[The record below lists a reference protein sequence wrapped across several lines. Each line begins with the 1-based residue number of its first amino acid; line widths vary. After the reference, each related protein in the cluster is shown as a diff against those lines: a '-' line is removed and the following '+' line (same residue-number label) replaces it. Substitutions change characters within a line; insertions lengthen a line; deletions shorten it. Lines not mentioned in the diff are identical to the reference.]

1 MRISNGLGRATVAV
15 AVVLVAGC
23 ATEGSSPHADV
34 KRFYLSPQ
42 IARGSVFVEPADPAY
57 AGSLQYQSIRQ
68 PVVAELTRVGF
79 SAAPDRASADLVAVV
94 TYQRGI
100 EPRQPGASPVSIGL
114 GAGGGGGGY
123 RGGGVGGG
131 VGLGFNLGGHRN
143 RDIAVDTLSL
153 SLRRRSD
160 GTVIWEGSA
169 VGQFRANSARDG
181 VGQAGPFLAHALLAD
196 FPGIS
201 GTTVRVAAPK

>member
-1 MRISNGLGRATVAV
+1 MRIANGVSVAAALALAT
-15 AVVLVAGC
+15 LAGC
-23 ATEGSSPHADV
+23 ATDGGSPHADV

-68 PVVAELTRVGF
+68 PVAAELARVGF
-79 SAAPDRASADLVAVV
+79 LAAPDRASADLVAVV
-94 TYQRGI
+94 SYQRGLQ
-100 EPRQPGASPVSIGL
+100 PRQPGASPVSIGL
-114 GAGGGGGGY
+114 GAGGSSGGY

-143 RDIAVDTLSL
+143 SDIAVDTLSL
-153 SLRRRSD
+153 SIRRRSD
-160 GTVIWEGSA
+160 ASVIWEGSA
-169 VGQFRANSARDG
+169 VAQFRADSTRDG

-196 FPGIS
+196 FPGVS

>member
-1 MRISNGLGRATVAV
+1 MRIASRVRVA
-15 AVVLVAGC
+15 AVLALAAVAGC
-23 ATEGSSPHADV
+23 ATDGGSPHADV

-68 PVVAELTRVGF
+68 PVAAELARVDF
-79 SAAPDRASADLVAVV
+79 PAAPDRASADLVAVV
-94 TYQRGI
+94 SYQRGLQ
-100 EPRQPGASPVSIGL
+100 PRQPGASPVSIGL
-114 GAGGGGGGY
+114 GAGGSSGGY

-153 SLRRRSD
+153 SIRRRSD
-160 GTVIWEGSA
+160 ASVIWEGSA
-169 VGQFRANSARDG
+169 VAQFRADSPRDG

-196 FPGIS
+196 FPGVS